1 MPKSCYDFVKWEEF
15 KTGFSCGGKL
25 TFKHVKGGVILVET
39 DFTIKEEKTISNIV
53 KFDKQWYNKIKFKMN
68 TKERGINMDFLYSL
82 INNDGVKLLIIVIVL
97 DTIFGILRA
106 IKEKSLNSC
115 IGIDGII
122 RKTGMLISIIFLAL
136 IDSIVNIDLIGFI
149 PENVKNVLQFG
160 KVGISDIFNLL
171 FIIFEILSIFK
182 NMILCKLP
190 IPKKLQEFLENA
202 MKEMTG
208 EIKEKGE

>member
-1 MPKSCYDFVKWEEF
+1 
-15 KTGFSCGGKL
+15 
-25 TFKHVKGGVILVET
+25 
-39 DFTIKEEKTISNIV
+39 
-53 KFDKQWYNKIKFKMN
+53 
-68 TKERGINMDFLYSL
+68 MDFLYSL

-208 EIKEKGE
+208 EIKERGE

>member
-1 MPKSCYDFVKWEEF
+1 
-15 KTGFSCGGKL
+15 
-25 TFKHVKGGVILVET
+25 
-39 DFTIKEEKTISNIV
+39 
-53 KFDKQWYNKIKFKMN
+53 MN
-68 TKERGINMDFLYSL
+68 FLYSL
-82 INNDGVKLLIIVIVL
+82 INNDDVKLLIIVIVL